1 MKKFLARTGIIL
13 LILLCLGFMYPAFLI
28 ITELENES
36 QGQSFSDYYIFESK
50 NLFDDYKKGKE
61 NLFSIISLDSLSD
74 EELGSLPEN
83 PPSEWKQRD
92 YLETLYIVH
101 KAILHKPFKEK
112 FRGAIFYV
120 PNCDQASFGPQ
131 NAVLFTS
138 TVNFPYANYYSYNID
153 LKDGLVHWHGNSY
166 QPIISWP
173 ISSLD
178 LSKYKITV
186 ERALQIAEEQGGKD
200 VRIANR
206 N

>member
-1 MKKFLARTGIIL
+1 M
-13 LILLCLGFMYPAFLI
+13 
-28 ITELENES
+28 
-36 QGQSFSDYYIFESK
+36 
-50 NLFDDYKKGKE
+50 
-61 NLFSIISLDSLSD
+61 SD

-178 LSKYKITV
+178 LSKYKITA

-206 N
+206 NQCEINIEIDTNSRAGNWIISYNSTIDQFTSLLRIEIDANNGQHKVLSRGGAGFYSFHPSAIYPKY